1 MRCFGAGNRETVR
14 HPSHSPA
21 TARNGRKT
29 ALLAGEW
36 SGRCGGVNPVS
47 PKLTVAR
54 YIGRLPWFVLPAVV
68 FAVLAVLVSPW
79 FWIGAGVFVALL
91 VWQVWLIPA
100 QVKLL
105 GWQETGD
112 ELLITKGRLWH
123 TFTVVP
129 YGRIQFVD
137 VTAGPIE
144 RSLGM
149 KTLKLHTASSTSDST
164 VEGLPAEEA
173 DALRDRL
180 AVKARERMSGL

>member
-1 MRCFGAGNRETVR
+1 M
-14 HPSHSPA
+14 
-21 TARNGRKT
+21 
-29 ALLAGEW
+29 
-36 SGRCGGVNPVS
+36 NPVS
-47 PKLTVAR
+47 PKLTTAR
-54 YIGRLPWFVLPAVV
+54 YLGRLPWILLPAIG
-68 FAVLAVLVSPW
+68 FAVAAWLWTPW
-79 FWIGAGVFVALL
+79 LWIGAGIFLALFL
-91 VWQVWLIPA
+91 WQLWLIPA

-105 GWQETGD
+105 GWQETED

-149 KTLKLHTASSTSDST
+149 KTLELHTASASSDSS
-164 VEGLPAEEA
+164 VQGLPAETA

>member
-1 MRCFGAGNRETVR
+1 M
-14 HPSHSPA
+14 
-21 TARNGRKT
+21 
-29 ALLAGEW
+29 
-36 SGRCGGVNPVS
+36 NPVS
-47 PKLTVAR
+47 PKLTTAR
-54 YIGRLPWFVLPAVV
+54 YLGRLPWILLPAIG
-68 FAVLAVLVSPW
+68 FALAAWLWSPW
-79 FWIGAGVFVALL
+79 LWIGAGIVAALFL
-91 VWQVWLIPA
+91 WQLWLIPA

-105 GWQETGD
+105 GWQETED

-149 KTLKLHTASSTSDST
+149 KTLELHTASASSDSS
-164 VEGLPAEEA
+164 VQGLPADTA